1 MIKNFADKKSEKVY
15 IGEYSKE
22 YSLEIQ
28 NQARKKLRMIN
39 NAINLED
46 LKVPPGNKLESLKG
60 NRKGQY
66 SIRINDQWRICFIWK
81 GNNAHSVEIVDY
93 H

>member
-1 MIKNFADKKSEKVY
+1 MIKNFADKKSEKVW

-22 YSLEIQ
+22 LSLEIQ

-39 NAINLED
+39 NALNLDD

-60 NRKGQY
+60 DRKGQHN
-66 SIRINDQWRICFIWK
+66 IRINDQWRICFIWK
-81 GNNAHSVEIVDY
+81 GNNAHRVEIVDY